1 MHLDTYATLDADG
14 RRDVL
19 MSLCG
24 APRWVERMLSGPP
37 PANIPA
43 FHAAAEAAFDNLETD
58 DWLAAFAHHPRIG
71 DRAALEKRFGGSGA
85 HSAVEQ
91 SGVDGAT
98 GDVLG
103 ELFALNETY
112 FDRHRHIFIVCATGK
127 TAAEML
133 EVLKARVHRDAAEEI
148 ATCAAEQRKIT
159 ALRIDKLFGAG

>member
-1 MHLDTYATLDADG
+1 MHLDAYAKLDTDA
-14 RRDVL
+14 RRDTL

-24 APRWVERMLSGPP
+24 APGWVDLMLAGPP
-37 PANIPA
+37 PATIPA
-43 FHAAAEAAFDNLETD
+43 FHETAATAFDGLDTD

-91 SGVDGAT
+91 SGVDGAG

-103 ELFALNETY
+103 ELFALNEAY
-112 FDRHRHIFIVCATGK
+112 FERHGHIFIVCATGK
-127 TAAEML
+127 TAPEML
-133 EVLKARVHRDAAEEI
+133 ALLQARVGRGVDEEI
-148 ATCAAEQRKIT
+148 ATCAEEQRKIT